1 MKKFLLKSIGLFLIA
16 FSIVAVSSCDKNSDT
31 DNLSP
36 ETTAFKSDSVAADSS
51 QNDSNASLIYMREEE
66 KLAHDVY
73 VKMFELWGQPVF
85 EHIAKSETVHTN
97 AIKGLLDYFGIADP
111 ALPGEGEFS
120 NPDLQ
125 NLYNQLVDAGSVSL
139 VEALKVGAT
148 IEEVD
153 IVDLDKAMQNTTT
166 DTILTVYQRLR
177 MGSTHHLKAFVLQ
190 LSRQG
195 VDYQPQYLSQEVFDA
210 IVKGTGNE
218 GDMWGNHDGS
228 CDSTA
233 VGTLTDD
240 EASGLLFMR
249 EEEKLAHDVY
259 VNMYN
264 LWGNKVFLNISKA
277 ETHHTEKVLWL
288 INRFGLQDPAS
299 PDAGVFTNPDLQSLY
314 NQLMSAGS
322 ESLVAALKV
331 GATIEEVDILDLQKR
346 MEQTTNATILKV
358 YAMLEKGSEAHLRAF
373 VYQLKN
379 NGVDYQ
385 PQYLSQEAFDK
396 IMAGNE

>member
-1 MKKFLLKSIGLFLIA
+1 MKKFLLKSVSLLLIA
-16 FSIVAVSSCDKNSDT
+16 FSIVALSSCDKNSDT
-31 DNLSP
+31 SNLSP
-36 ETTAFKSDSVAADSS
+36 ATTTFKSDSVAADSS
-51 QNDSNASLIYMREEE
+51 QNDSYASLVYMREEE

-97 AIKGLLDYFGIADP
+97 AIKGLLDYYGIADP
-111 ALPGEGEFS
+111 ALPDAGVFS

-125 NLYNQLVDAGSVSL
+125 NLYDQLVESGSASL
-139 VEALKVGAT
+139 VDALKVGAT

-153 IVDLDKAMQNTTT
+153 IVDLDKGMQDNPA
-166 DTILTVYQRLR
+166 DTIMTVYQRLR
-177 MGSTHHLKAFVLQ
+177 TGSTHHLKAFVTQ
-190 LSRQG
+190 LTRQG

-210 IVKGTGNE
+210 IVNGTDDN
-218 GDMWGNHDGS
+218 DSMWGNHDGS

-233 VGTLTDD
+233 VATLTED
-240 EASGLLFMR
+240 EANGLLFMR

-259 VNMYN
+259 VNLYN

-277 ETHHTEKVLWL
+277 ETHHTESILKL
-288 INRFGLQDPAS
+288 IQRYGLQDPAL
-299 PDAGVFTNPDLQSLY
+299 PEAGSFSNPDLQSLY

-331 GATIEEVDILDLQKR
+331 GATIEEVDILDLEKR
-346 MEQTTNATILKV
+346 SEQTTNATILKV
-358 YAMLEKGSEAHLRAF
+358 YSMLEKGSDAHLRAF
-373 VYQLKN
+373 VYQLKL
-379 NGVDYQ
+379 NGITYT

-396 IMAGNE
+396 IIAGN

>member
-1 MKKFLLKSIGLFLIA
+1 MKKFLLKSVGLLLIA

-31 DNLSP
+31 SNLSP
-36 ETTAFKSDSVAADSS
+36 ATTTFKSDSVAADSS
-51 QNDSNASLIYMREEE
+51 QNDSYASLVYMREEE

-97 AIKGLLDYFGIADP
+97 AIKGLLDYYGIADP
-111 ALPGEGEFS
+111 ALPDAGVFS

-125 NLYNQLVDAGSVSL
+125 NLYDQLVESGSASL
-139 VEALKVGAT
+139 VDALKVGAT

-153 IVDLDKAMQNTTT
+153 IVDLDKAMQNNPA

-177 MGSTHHLKAFVLQ
+177 RGSTHHLKAFVTL
-190 LSRQG
+190 LARQG
-195 VDYQPQYLSQEVFDA
+195 VEYQPQYLSQEVFDA
-210 IVKGTGNE
+210 IVNGTG
-218 GDMWGNHDGS
+218 DHDSMWGNHDGS

-233 VGTLTDD
+233 VGTLTED
-240 EASGLLFMR
+240 EANGLLFMR

-259 VNMYN
+259 VNLYN

-277 ETHHTEKVLWL
+277 ETHHTESILKL
-288 INRFGLQDPAS
+288 IQRYGLQDPAL
-299 PDAGVFTNPDLQSLY
+299 PEAGSFSNPDLQSLY

-331 GATIEEVDILDLQKR
+331 GATIEEVDILDLEKR
-346 MEQTTNATILKV
+346 SEQTTNATILKV
-358 YAMLEKGSEAHLRAF
+358 YSMLEKGSDAHLRAF
-373 VYQLKN
+373 VYQLKL
-379 NGVDYQ
+379 NGIAYT

-396 IMAGNE
+396 IIAGN